1 MYGTVARMRVKP
13 GLVNQLQ
20 EWMRQEETRS
30 VPGYKT
36 SYTYQMD
43 TDPTAVFVAI
53 VFESREA
60 YVANAQSPQMDARY
74 HELLA
79 LLEEPPEWHDG
90 QIIYPQG

>member
-1 MYGTVARMRVKP
+1 MYGNVARMLVKP
-13 GLVNQLQ
+13 GMVSQFQ
-20 EWMRQEETRS
+20 EWMRQEEARS

-43 TDPTAVFVAI
+43 SDASTMFVAI
-53 VFESREA
+53 VFESREV

>member
-20 EWMRQEETRS
+20 DWMRQEENRS

-43 TDPTAVFVAI
+43 TDPTTVFVAI

-74 HELLA
+74 HELPA

>member
-13 GLVNQLQ
+13 GMVNQLQ
-20 EWMRQEETRS
+20 DWMSQEETRS
-30 VPGYKT
+30 IPGYKT

-43 TDPTAVFVAI
+43 TDPTTVFVAI

>member
-13 GLVNQLQ
+13 GMVHQLQ
-20 EWMRQEETRS
+20 DWMRHEDSRGMA
-30 VPGYKT
+30 GYKT

-43 TDPTAVFVAI
+43 ADPNSVYVAI
-53 VFESREA
+53 IFESREA

-90 QIIYPQG
+90 QIIYPL

>member
-13 GLVNQLQ
+13 GLVNQFQ
-20 EWMRQEETRS
+20 EWMRQEEARS

-36 SYTYQMD
+36 SCTYQMD
-43 TDPTAVFVAI
+43 ADPTTMFVAI
-53 VFESREA
+53 VLESREA

>member
-13 GLVNQLQ
+13 GMVNQLQ
-20 EWMRQEETRS
+20 DWMRQEEVRA
-30 VPGYKT
+30 VPGYTT

-43 TDPTAVFVAI
+43 ADPTTVYVAI

-74 HELLA
+74 HEMLA

-90 QIIYPQG
+90 QIIFP

>member
-20 EWMRQEETRS
+20 DWMRQEEARS

-43 TDPTAVFVAI
+43 SDPTAVYVAI

-60 YVANAQSPQMDARY
+60 YVANAQSPQMDAR
-74 HELLA
+74 HPCAA
-79 LLEEPPEWHDG
+79 LHL
-90 QIIYPQG
+90 

>member
-1 MYGTVARMRVKP
+1 V
-13 GLVNQLQ
+13 
-20 EWMRQEETRS
+20 
-30 VPGYKT
+30 VPSPPST
-36 SYTYQMD
+36 M
-43 TDPTAVFVAI
+43 FVAI

>member
-13 GLVNQLQ
+13 GMVNQLQ
-20 EWMRQEETRS
+20 DWMHQEETRS
-30 VPGYKT
+30 IPGYKT

-43 TDPTAVFVAI
+43 TDPTTVFVAI